1 MLVHGVHHWVRTLFA
16 GPAAELIASRAARHP
31 RRTLG
36 CAQKLNVVVPAK
48 LCGADEDGDDGVGNN
63 NNSKG
68 KRCVVSGRLT
78 LGTTPAK
85 EDGVV

>member
-1 MLVHGVHHWVRTLFA
+1 MLVHGVRHWVRTLFA
-16 GPAAELIASRAARHP
+16 GPAAELIALRAARHP

-36 CAQKLNVVVPAK
+36 CVQKLNVVVPVK
-48 LCGADEDGDDGVGNN
+48 LCGADEDGIGNNN

-68 KRCVVSGRLT
+68 RRCVVSGRLT